1 MALQQGDYE
10 IRVVLLALS
19 TRFCASCRQLSS
31 LTLGS
36 ASKANDDVNL
46 NLALSLEEIE
56 HAFVLFVFWIKVCFI
71 ASGFVELGRR
81 QYKFLNSTGRG
92 KFHSSPYS

>member
-56 HAFVLFVFWIKVCFI
+56 HAFVLFVFGLRYVLLHLVLSSW
-71 ASGFVELGRR
+71 VEDNIS
-81 QYKFLNSTGRG
+81 F
-92 KFHSSPYS
+92 